1 MNGSLSGFDLVGCF
15 ITLAKLFVL
24 KKQWQTAADFT
35 MASLTLTFH
44 RMGLSPDSLKNDA
57 FEHPEQPIHPDVL
70 RFLSDHSCL
79 VHILAMIDR
88 GAEILPY
95 LPMLEKIVKLNM
107 LQMHHADAVPPFVV
121 FHAAAS
127 EVYRAANMPTRSAA
141 SMKNAI
147 DLLQVDP
154 GIQRRLMHAPT
165 SHTGNLSFDSRVM
178 ARLLQS
184 QTVLAARMKQRD
196 EKEGRMTDPLPYRPP
211 RVPLPVPEFELPSY
225 GPGSACD
232 SCPKPFI
239 YPPTFCL
246 NRLSAQARPLR
257 PLPGHHAHAEEA
269 RSGRQRDNGP
279 LGCTRQGAQS
289 FECGGCSREHR
300 AEPFSDTA
308 HAGRADFC
316 SRFVGARKGR
326 TVRRSNS
333 VLVVFH
339 WYLDS
344 HRVCVK
350 CYESCGCAAVKAWQH
365 LCLLWPKNRFFTTA
379 ASARGSIAALHAAH
393 GFDGPYYGGP
403 KTKHKNK

>member
-1 MNGSLSGFDLVGCF
+1 MNDSNSLFSKLDLLAMDGSLSGFDLVGCF
-15 ITLAKLFVL
+15 ITLAKLYVL

-44 RMGLSPDSLKNDA
+44 RMNMSSDSLKNDA
-57 FEHPEQPIHPDVL
+57 FEPSEKPLHPDVL

-88 GAEILPY
+88 SAEILPY
-95 LPMLEKIVKLNM
+95 LPMLEKIVRLNV
-107 LQMHHADAVPPFVV
+107 LQMHHADAIPPFVV

-127 EVYRAANMPTRSAA
+127 EIYRAANMPTRSAA

-154 GIQRRLMHAPT
+154 GIQRRLTHAPT

-225 GPGSACD
+225 GPGAACV
-232 SCPKPFI
+232 SCPNRKPFLS
-239 YPPTFCL
+239 PPTVCSH
-246 NRLSAQARPLR
+246 RLSTQARPLR
-257 PLPGHHAHAEEA
+257 SLPRHHAHAEEA
-269 RSGRQRDNGP
+269 RLGRQGDNGP
-279 LGCTRQGAQS
+279 LGCACQGAQI
-289 FECGGCSREHR
+289 FDCGGCSREHW
-300 AEPFSDTA
+300 AEPCRHTA
-308 HAGRADFC
+308 HAGCAHFC

-326 TVRRSNS
+326 TMRRSNS
-333 VLVVFH
+333 GLIVSLLSGQRF
-339 WYLDS
+339 
-344 HRVCVK
+344 CVK
-350 CYESCGCAAVKAWQH
+350 SYESG
-365 LCLLWPKNRFFTTA
+365 
-379 ASARGSIAALHAAH
+379 
-393 GFDGPYYGGP
+393 
-403 KTKHKNK
+403 NKS